1 MFLYFFNDP
10 RSLNRLWTCH
20 ENSNT
25 PNFTDFWLTILG
37 KWVCLLFWIFTP
49 CKNLQPLGN
58 SEVPDHLDF
67 LLTYGNQPL
76 ELREFLDACH
86 KPYHF
91 MVGSVSVV
99 LCSYHGLKI
108 QNQKFSKCV
117 VPENIHT
124 LTMKGIGNQRGV
136 GGSKSQ
142 EIPEGMGGK
151 RRNFRPE
158 GRKSIDFLHMSIGA
172 TYLL

>member
-1 MFLYFFNDP
+1 
-10 RSLNRLWTCH
+10 
-20 ENSNT
+20 
-25 PNFTDFWLTILG
+25 
-37 KWVCLLFWIFTP
+37 
-49 CKNLQPLGN
+49 
-58 SEVPDHLDF
+58 
-67 LLTYGNQPL
+67 
-76 ELREFLDACH
+76 
-86 KPYHF
+86 

-108 QNQKFSKCV
+108 QNQNFSKCV

-124 LTMKGIGNQRGV
+124 LTMKGIGNSREV

-158 GRKSIDFLHMSIGA
+158 GRKSIDFLRMSIGA